1 MAWNRAA
8 SAILRARSLAEQ
20 LPEQPQVQRRLHE
33 LDNRLLGAHAK
44 AEEMRSS
51 MPTDPRRLLRTILEA
66 SNVDLGAVRRL
77 GWVEHASSVL
87 PKQTIAHL
95 GDQLGASWLEHGIVE
110 VLREAA
116 PQSWKDLEK
125 RPFAGHR
132 SVMAFL
138 RKYPGLEGL
147 RLPAQTRRSRKRRT
161 AKV

>member
-20 LPEQPQVQRRLHE
+20 LPEQTQIQRRLHE
-33 LDNRLLGAHAK
+33 LDNRLLGAHAT

-51 MPTDPRRLLRTILEA
+51 MPADPRRLLRAILQA
-66 SNVDLGAVRRL
+66 SNVDLGAVRRV
-77 GWVEHASSVL
+77 GWVEHASSAL

-95 GDQLGASWLEHGIVE
+95 GDQLGTSWLEQGIVE

-116 PQSWKDLEK
+116 PRTWQDLEK
-125 RPFAGHR
+125 QPFAGHR
-132 SVMAFL
+132 SVIAFL
-138 RKYPGLEGL
+138 RKYPGLDGL
-147 RLPAQTRRSRKRRT
+147 RLPAQTHRARKRGA